1 MYLNRKEGIHMKQND
16 LHYCEEKTPDTLY
29 KIGMFASINHVT
41 RKALRYYDD
50 EDLLKPKVI
59 DQETNYRYYTLSQMG
74 ELHRILVL
82 KEMGFKIDEIKAV
95 FNGLNERDLLKKKKN
110 QLMIQI
116 ADLTKL
122 LAKVEQALDA
132 PEKNLSSYVLIK
144 SLPEVIVASMTRR
157 IDSYDDL
164 FIMIPEMGQ
173 EMERLECE
181 CAIPEYCFT
190 SYPEPGYKEECVLV
204 ETCDAVTELKDDTDK
219 IKFKVIPK
227 VPSAACIFHKGS
239 YHTLSASYASV
250 LQYIE
255 ENGFRINGSI
265 RENYID
271 GVWNKD
277 SEDEWLTEIQIPVCK
292 VGEENE

>member
-1 MYLNRKEGIHMKQND
+1 MNQNES
-16 LHYCEEKTPDTLY
+16 HYCKEKKPDTLY
-29 KIGMFASINHVT
+29 KIGMFASMNHVT
-41 RKALRYYDD
+41 IKALRYYDD
-50 EDLLKPKVI
+50 ENIIKPKVI
-59 DQETNYRYYTLSQMG
+59 DTETNYRYYTLSQMG
-74 ELHRILVL
+74 ELHQILAL

-95 FNGLNERDLLKKKKN
+95 ISGLNEKDLLKQKKN
-110 QLMIQI
+110 QIMIQI

-132 PEKNLSSYVLIK
+132 PKKNFTSHVLIK

-164 FIMIPEMGQ
+164 FVVMPEMGQ
-173 EMERLECE
+173 EMERLGCE
-181 CAIPEYCFT
+181 CAMPEYCFIN
-190 SYPEPGYKEECVLV
+190 YPEPGFKEEHVLI
-204 ETCDAVTELKDDTDK
+204 EACEAVTELKDDTDK
-219 IKFKVIPK
+219 IKFKVIPV
-227 VPSAACIFHKGS
+227 VPYAACIFHKGS
-239 YHTLSASYASV
+239 YNTLSSSYASV

-255 ENGFRINGSI
+255 ENGLQINANGSI
-265 RENYID
+265 RESYID